1 MGLGIWLLFGL
12 AAALGDAGADAVT
25 KRHLTHLSPYGM
37 GLARFLFACP
47 FLLLVALGLS
57 WPVLDRT
64 FWVVVAVMVPLEV
77 TATLLYMQALRI
89 CHLSLCIPFLAFTP
103 VFMIFTGWVFLGE
116 ELGGWGIGG
125 VMLIAGGSYILSLGA
140 EEAGIWGPFKAL
152 SRERGA
158 WLMLVVAAIYSCTAA
173 LFKKA
178 ILHSDP
184 VFFAVLYPLL
194 LSGVM
199 LGGYPLMRTPRRPV
213 GQSIWGWG
221 LLLGFFIA
229 LSILSVAQGL
239 TLAPAAYLIAVKRI
253 SLLFSVL
260 VGGMWL
266 QERPFL
272 PRLLGAGLMFGGV
285 ILIALRGA
293 LF

>member
-12 AAALGDAGADAVT
+12 AAAVGDAGADAVT
-25 KRHLTHLSPYGM
+25 KRHLTHLSPYVM
-37 GLARFLFACP
+37 GLARFAFAVP
-47 FLLLVALGLS
+47 FLLLVGLGLS
-57 WPVLDRT
+57 WPALDRT
-64 FWVVVAVMVPLEV
+64 FWVVVAAMLPLEV

-89 CHLSLCIPFLAFTP
+89 CHLSLCIPLLAFTP
-103 VFMIFTGWVFLGE
+103 VFMIFTGWAFLGE
-116 ELGGWGIGG
+116 ELGGWGIVG
-125 VMLIAGGSYILSLGA
+125 VMLIAGGSYALSLGS
-140 EEAGIWGPFKAL
+140 EEAGIWGPFRAL

-158 WLMLVVAAIYSCTAA
+158 WLMLVVAAIYSCTGA

-178 ILHSDP
+178 ILHSHP
-184 VFFAVLYPLL
+184 VFFAVFYPLL

-199 LGGYPLMRTPRRPV
+199 LGGYPLIRAPRGLV
-213 GQSIWGWG
+213 FKSIWVWG
-221 LLLGFFIA
+221 LLLGFFLA
-229 LSILSVAQGL
+229 LSILCLAQGL
-239 TLAPAAYLIAVKRI
+239 TLAPAAYLVAVKRT

-285 ILIALRGA
+285 VLIALRGA

>member
-1 MGLGIWLLFGL
+1 MGAGLWLLLGL
-12 AAALGDAGADAVT
+12 CAAIGDAGADAVT

-37 GLARFLFACP
+37 GLARFLFAVP

-57 WPVLDRT
+57 WPVLDPT
-64 FWVVVAVMVPLEV
+64 FWGVVAVMVPLEV

-103 VFMIFTGWVFLGE
+103 VFMIFTGWAFLGE
-116 ELGGWGIGG
+116 ELGGWGVLG
-125 VMLIAGGSYILSLGA
+125 VALIAGGSYILSLGA
-140 EEAGIWGPFKAL
+140 EEAGIWGPFRAL

-158 WLMLVVAAIYSCTAA
+158 WLMLTVAAIYSCTAA

-184 VFFAVLYPLL
+184 AFFGVFYPLL

-199 LGGYPLMRTPRRPV
+199 LGGYPLSRTP
-213 GQSIWGWG
+213 GGLACKSIWGWG
-221 LLLGFFIA
+221 LLLGFFVT

-239 TLAPAAYLIAVKRI
+239 TLAPAAYMIAVKRL
-253 SLLFSVL
+253 SLLFSVFL
-260 VGGMWL
+260 GGMWL